1 MQKFFI
7 FKIKNF
13 VQNIVDLKK
22 YSSLCDM
29 TQGFAFSTVLSHSSN
44 QKAIPAIR
52 REKNQQKKNKPHTHL
67 SEHLFLEF
75 LLQEMYLEGRALSTS
90 DCTAIHTIKTDKER
104 TRDFQ

>member
-52 REKNQQKKNKPHTHL
+52 REKKQQKKKNHPTL
-67 SEHLFLEF
+67 ICQNTYF
-75 LLQEMYLEGRALSTS
+75 
-90 DCTAIHTIKTDKER
+90 
-104 TRDFQ
+104 

>member
-22 YSSLCDM
+22 YSSLSDM

-52 REKNQQKKNKPHTHL
+52 RKKKNKPKKPHTHL
-67 SEHLFLEF
+67 SEHVFLEF

-104 TRDFQ
+104 TGDFQ